1 MLTKTTRMSTVA
13 AVLVATAIAAPSA
26 TAKPIE
32 TTLPAGI
39 NAGLGPSSGLAT
51 TAAPSAAGK
60 LTPSFG
66 LGAIAAA
73 SAGKIAAASASPP
86 AAAPTSHSGEVDWGD
101 AGIAAAG
108 LLSLLGLG
116 AGSVV
121 LMRRSA
127 RAGQAVG

>member
-13 AVLVATAIAAPSA
+13 AVLAATAIAAPGA

-60 LTPSFG
+60 LSPSFG
-66 LGAIAAA
+66 WGAVAAASAGRIAAA
-73 SAGKIAAASASPP
+73 SAPV
-86 AAAPTSHSGEVDWGD
+86 AAPTASADEFDLGVASIG
-101 AGIAAAG
+101 AAG
-108 LLSLLGLG
+108 VLALLGLG
-116 AGSVV
+116 AGSLALV
-121 LMRRSA
+121 RRGG
-127 RAGQAVG
+127 RAGQPVG